1 MTTLR
6 KCNEEAHSFSRESNP
21 IEITLYTI
29 SVENFERADEDLE
42 SLFGL
47 IERKPYEFAD
57 ADRVHDE
64 KLRIRVIGEPS
75 LLQRFEE
82 NA

>member
-6 KCNEEAHSFSRESNP
+6 KCNEEAHGFSRKSNP
-21 IEITLYTI
+21 TEITLYTI

-47 IERKPYEFAD
+47 IERKLYEFAD
-57 ADRVHDE
+57 ASRHDDSSHSAFS
-64 KLRIRVIGEPS
+64 PAS
-75 LLQRFEE
+75 FPT
-82 NA
+82 